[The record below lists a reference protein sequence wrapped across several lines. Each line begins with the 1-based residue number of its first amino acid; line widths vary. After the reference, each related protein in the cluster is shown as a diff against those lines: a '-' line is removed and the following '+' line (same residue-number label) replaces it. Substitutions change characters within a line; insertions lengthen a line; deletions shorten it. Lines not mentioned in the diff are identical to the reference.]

1 MVETDATN
9 SAGPGLRLTVHE
21 DPGTVRFELS
31 GELDV
36 ASASQLDERLSTVAL
51 GPDVSLE
58 LDLRGLEFMD
68 SSGLRAILRA
78 DAQAR
83 RDGASMALV
92 RGPEPVDRVF
102 ALTRLHER
110 LSFVE
115 APGDASG

>member
-1 MVETDATN
+1 MVETDETHRE
-9 SAGPGLRLTVHE
+9 GPGLRLTVHG
-21 DPGTVRFELS
+21 DPGIVRFELA

-36 ASASQLDERLSTVAL
+36 ASASRLDERLAAVAL
-51 GPDVSLE
+51 GPDVGLA

-68 SSGLRAILRA
+68 SSGLRSILRA

-83 RDGASMALV
+83 RDGAAMTIV

-110 LSFVE
+110 LRFVDE
-115 APGDASG
+115 PGDAAG